1 MKKLITVLVVVLVL
15 FGAYMSW
22 NQIHSVP
29 AGSDA
34 PAASD
39 VSAVGGA
46 DAPDS
51 VTVSQPAAPAEI
63 RTMDFDALRELYP
76 ADTAAITV
84 AGESLNWGVYRDWLR
99 MEGLQIEAYFRQMA
113 AYYGMAADWEGSVG
127 DGSGMTYAQYL
138 QHETNESLSSFL
150 AIRAFAKENG
160 VELDEEQRAS
170 LEPEAMA
177 ADIVG
182 EGATVEQLAEKL
194 ESESHMTV
202 DAFRYYSESV
212 MLYRNCHDALYGE
225 GGEKIDAADVVKY
238 LEDEGYLSAGHIL
251 FMTIDPNTGDKLDAE
266 TVAAKKQQAE
276 TIVAELRA
284 IEDHE
289 ERVKRFLEH
298 KEQFCEDGG
307 KVTYPDGYTFTPGT
321 MVAEFE
327 SAVRAL
333 EDYGVSDPVEST
345 YGYHVILRLP
355 LDADSLL
362 FSAQGTPST
371 ARSQMAQQEL
381 SEKLDAF
388 YTANPPAY
396 ADGLEALDLTQYLR

>member
-1 MKKLITVLVVVLVL
+1 MKKLILVLVAVLVL

-22 NQIHSVP
+22 NQIHKTPSVNEDVQAPDAMP
-29 AGSDA
+29 ADAA
-34 PAASD
+34 PAPAE
-39 VSAVGGA
+39 AAAPA
-46 DAPDS
+46 D
-51 VTVSQPAAPAEI
+51 PAEI
-63 RTMDFDALRELYP
+63 RTMDFDAMRELYP
-76 ADTAAITV
+76 ADTTAVTV
-84 AGESLNWGVYRDWLR
+84 AGESLNWGVYRDWLC
-99 MEGLQIEAYFRQMA
+99 MQGMQIEDYFRQMA
-113 AYYGMAADWEGSVG
+113 AYYGMSADWEGSVG
-127 DGSGMTYAQYL
+127 DGTGMTYAQYL
-138 QHETNESLSSFL
+138 QQETNESLSSFL

-160 VELDEEQRAS
+160 VALDDEQRAS

-177 ADIVG
+177 AEIVG

-212 MLYRNCHDALYGE
+212 MLFRNCHDALYGE
-225 GGEKIDAADVVKY
+225 GGEKVDAADVVKY

-276 TIVAELRA
+276 EIVAELRA
-284 IEDHE
+284 IEDRE
-289 ERVKRFLEH
+289 ELAKRFLEL
-298 KEQFCEDGG
+298 KEQYCEDGG
-307 KVTYPDGYTFTPGT
+307 KTAYPDGYTFTPGT
-321 MVAEFE
+321 MVAAFE
-327 SAVRAL
+327 EAVRSL

-371 ARSQMAQQEL
+371 ARSQMAQEDL

-388 YTANPPAY
+388 YTANPPTY
-396 ADGLEALDLTQYLR
+396 AEGLEALDLTQYLR

>member
-1 MKKLITVLVVVLVL
+1 MKKLILVLVAVLVL

-22 NQIHSVP
+22 NQIHKTPSVNEDVQAPDAMP
-29 AGSDA
+29 ADAA
-34 PAASD
+34 PAPAE
-39 VSAVGGA
+39 AAAPA
-46 DAPDS
+46 D
-51 VTVSQPAAPAEI
+51 PAEI
-63 RTMDFDALRELYP
+63 RTMDFDAMRELYP
-76 ADTAAITV
+76 ADTTAVTV

-99 MEGLQIEAYFRQMA
+99 MQGLQIEDYFRQMA
-113 AYYGMAADWEGSVG
+113 AYYGMSADWEGSVG
-127 DGSGMTYAQYL
+127 DGTGMTYAQYL
-138 QHETNESLSSFL
+138 QQETNESLSSFL

-160 VELDEEQRAS
+160 VALDDEQRAS

-177 ADIVG
+177 AEIVG

-212 MLYRNCHDALYGE
+212 MLFRNCHDALYGE
-225 GGEKIDAADVVKY
+225 GGEKVDAADVVKY

-276 TIVAELRA
+276 EIVAELRA
-284 IEDHE
+284 IEDRE
-289 ERVKRFLEH
+289 ELAKRFLEL
-298 KEQFCEDGG
+298 KEQYCEDGG
-307 KVTYPDGYTFTPGT
+307 KTAYPDGYTFTPGT
-321 MVAEFE
+321 MVAAFE
-327 SAVRAL
+327 EAVRSL

-371 ARSQMAQQEL
+371 ARSQMAQEDL

-396 ADGLEALDLTQYLR
+396 AEGLEALDLTQYLR

>member
-1 MKKLITVLVVVLVL
+1 MKKLILVLVAVLVL

-22 NQIHSVP
+22 NQIHKTPSVNEDVQAPDAMP
-29 AGSDA
+29 ADAA
-34 PAASD
+34 PAPAE
-39 VSAVGGA
+39 AAAPA
-46 DAPDS
+46 D
-51 VTVSQPAAPAEI
+51 PAEI
-63 RTMDFDALRELYP
+63 RTMDFDAMRELYP
-76 ADTAAITV
+76 ADTTAVTV

-99 MEGLQIEAYFRQMA
+99 MQGMQIEDYFRQMA
-113 AYYGMAADWEGSVG
+113 AYYGMSADWEGSVG
-127 DGSGMTYAQYL
+127 DGTGMTYAQYL
-138 QHETNESLSSFL
+138 QQETNESLSSFL

-160 VELDEEQRAS
+160 VALDDEQRAS

-177 ADIVG
+177 AEIVG

-212 MLYRNCHDALYGE
+212 MLFRNCHDALYGE
-225 GGEKIDAADVVKY
+225 GGEKVDAADVVKY

-276 TIVAELRA
+276 EIVAELRA
-284 IEDHE
+284 IEDRE
-289 ERVKRFLEH
+289 ELAKRFLEL
-298 KEQFCEDGG
+298 KEQYCEDGG
-307 KVTYPDGYTFTPGT
+307 KTAYPDGYTFTPGT
-321 MVAEFE
+321 MVAAFE
-327 SAVRAL
+327 EAVRSL

-371 ARSQMAQQEL
+371 ARSQMAQEDL

-396 ADGLEALDLTQYLR
+396 AEGLEALDLTQYLR

>member
-1 MKKLITVLVVVLVL
+1 MKKLFIVLVAVLVL

-22 NQIHSVP
+22 NQIHKTPSVNEDVQAPDAMP
-29 AGSDA
+29 ADAA
-34 PAASD
+34 PAPAE
-39 VSAVGGA
+39 AA
-46 DAPDS
+46 A
-51 VTVSQPAAPAEI
+51 PAAPAEI
-63 RTMDFDALRELYP
+63 RTMDFDAMRELYP
-76 ADTAAITV
+76 ADTTAVTV

-99 MEGLQIEAYFRQMA
+99 MQGLQIEDYFRQMA
-113 AYYGMAADWEGSVG
+113 AYYGMSADWEGSVG

-138 QHETNESLSSFL
+138 QQETNESLASFL
-150 AIRAFAKENG
+150 AIRAFAKEHG

-177 ADIVG
+177 AEIVG

-194 ESESHMTV
+194 ENESHMTV
-202 DAFRYYSESV
+202 DAFRYYSESI
-212 MLYRNCHDALYGE
+212 MLFRNCHDALYGE
-225 GGEKIDAADVVKY
+225 GGEKVDAADVVKY

-276 TIVAELRA
+276 EIVAELRA
-284 IEDHE
+284 IEDRE
-289 ERVKRFLEH
+289 ELAKRFLEL
-298 KEQFCEDGG
+298 KEQYCEDGG
-307 KVTYPDGYTFTPGT
+307 KTAYPDGYTFTPGT
-321 MVAEFE
+321 MVAAFE
-327 SAVRAL
+327 EAVRSL

-371 ARSQMAQQEL
+371 ARSQMAQEDL

-396 ADGLEALDLTQYLR
+396 AEGLEALDLTQYLR

>member
-1 MKKLITVLVVVLVL
+1 MKKLILVLVAVLVL
-15 FGAYMSW
+15 FGAYMIW
-22 NQIHSVP
+22 NQIHKTPSVNEDVQAPDAMP
-29 AGSDA
+29 ADAA
-34 PAASD
+34 PAPAE
-39 VSAVGGA
+39 AAAPA
-46 DAPDS
+46 D
-51 VTVSQPAAPAEI
+51 PAEI
-63 RTMDFDALRELYP
+63 RTMDFDAMRELYP
-76 ADTAAITV
+76 ADTTAVTV

-99 MEGLQIEAYFRQMA
+99 MQGLQIEDYFRQMA
-113 AYYGMAADWEGSVG
+113 AYYGMSADWEGSVG
-127 DGSGMTYAQYL
+127 DGTGMTYAQYL
-138 QHETNESLSSFL
+138 QQETNESLSSFL

-160 VELDEEQRAS
+160 VALDDEQRAS

-177 ADIVG
+177 AEIVG

-212 MLYRNCHDALYGE
+212 MLFRNCHDALYGE
-225 GGEKIDAADVVKY
+225 GGEKVDAADVVKY

-276 TIVAELRA
+276 EIVAELRV
-284 IEDHE
+284 IEDRE
-289 ERVKRFLEH
+289 ELAKRFLEL
-298 KEQFCEDGG
+298 KEQYCEDGG
-307 KVTYPDGYTFTPGT
+307 KTAYPDGYTFTPGT
-321 MVAEFE
+321 MVAAFE
-327 SAVRAL
+327 EAVRSL

-371 ARSQMAQQEL
+371 ARSQMAQEDL

-396 ADGLEALDLTQYLR
+396 AEGLEALDLTQYLR

>member
-1 MKKLITVLVVVLVL
+1 MKKLFIVLVAVLVL

-22 NQIHSVP
+22 NQIHKTPSVSEDVQAPDAMP
-29 AGSDA
+29 ADAA
-34 PAASD
+34 PAPAE
-39 VSAVGGA
+39 AA
-46 DAPDS
+46 APVD
-51 VTVSQPAAPAEI
+51 PAEI
-63 RTMDFDALRELYP
+63 RTMDFDAMRELYP
-76 ADTAAITV
+76 ADTTAVTV

-99 MEGLQIEAYFRQMA
+99 MQGLQIEDYFRQMA
-113 AYYGMAADWEGSVG
+113 AYYGMSADWEGSVG
-127 DGSGMTYAQYL
+127 DGTGMTYAQYL
-138 QHETNESLSSFL
+138 QQETNESLSSFL

-160 VELDEEQRAS
+160 VALDEEQRAS

-177 ADIVG
+177 AEIVG

-194 ESESHMTV
+194 ENESHMTV

-212 MLYRNCHDALYGE
+212 MLFRNCHDALYGE
-225 GGEKIDAADVVKY
+225 GGEKVDAADVVKY

-276 TIVAELRA
+276 EIVAELRA
-284 IEDHE
+284 IEDRE
-289 ERVKRFLEH
+289 ELAKRFLEL
-298 KEQFCEDGG
+298 KEQYCEDGG
-307 KVTYPDGYTFTPGT
+307 KTAYPDGYTFTPGT
-321 MVAEFE
+321 MVAAFE
-327 SAVRAL
+327 EAVRSL

-371 ARSQMAQQEL
+371 ARSQMAQEDL

-396 ADGLEALDLTQYLR
+396 AEGLEALDLTQYLR

>member
-1 MKKLITVLVVVLVL
+1 MKKLILVLVAVLVL

-22 NQIHSVP
+22 NQIHKTPSVNEDVQAPDAMP
-29 AGSDA
+29 ADAA
-34 PAASD
+34 PAPAE
-39 VSAVGGA
+39 AAAPA
-46 DAPDS
+46 D
-51 VTVSQPAAPAEI
+51 PAEI
-63 RTMDFDALRELYP
+63 RTMDFDAMRELYP
-76 ADTAAITV
+76 ADTTAVTV

-99 MEGLQIEAYFRQMA
+99 MQGMQIEDYFRQMA
-113 AYYGMAADWEGSVG
+113 AYYGMSADWEGSVG
-127 DGSGMTYAQYL
+127 DGTGMTYAQYL
-138 QHETNESLSSFL
+138 QQETNESLSSFL

-160 VELDEEQRAS
+160 VALDDEQRAS

-177 ADIVG
+177 AEIVG

-212 MLYRNCHDALYGE
+212 MLFRNCHDALYGE
-225 GGEKIDAADVVKY
+225 GGEKVDAADVVKY

-276 TIVAELRA
+276 EIVAELRA
-284 IEDHE
+284 IEDRE
-289 ERVKRFLEH
+289 ELAKRFLEL
-298 KEQFCEDGG
+298 KEQYCEDGG
-307 KVTYPDGYTFTPGT
+307 KTAYPDGYTFTPGT
-321 MVAEFE
+321 MVAAFE
-327 SAVRAL
+327 EAVRSL

-371 ARSQMAQQEL
+371 ARSQMAQEDL

-388 YTANPPAY
+388 YTANPPTY
-396 ADGLEALDLTQYLR
+396 AEGLEALDLTQYLR

>member
-1 MKKLITVLVVVLVL
+1 MKKLFIVLVAVLVL

-22 NQIHSVP
+22 NQIHKTPSVNEDVQAPDAMP
-29 AGSDA
+29 ADAA
-34 PAASD
+34 PAPAE
-39 VSAVGGA
+39 AA
-46 DAPDS
+46 A
-51 VTVSQPAAPAEI
+51 PAAPAEI
-63 RTMDFDALRELYP
+63 RTMDFDAMRELYP
-76 ADTAAITV
+76 ADTTAVTV

-99 MEGLQIEAYFRQMA
+99 MQGLQIEDYFRQMA
-113 AYYGMAADWEGSVG
+113 AYYGMSADWEGSVG

-138 QHETNESLSSFL
+138 QQETNESLASFL
-150 AIRAFAKENG
+150 AIRAFAKEHG

-177 ADIVG
+177 AEIVG

-194 ESESHMTV
+194 ENESHMTV
-202 DAFRYYSESV
+202 DAFRYYSESI
-212 MLYRNCHDALYGE
+212 MLFRNCHDALYGE
-225 GGEKIDAADVVKY
+225 GGEKVDAADVVKY

-276 TIVAELRA
+276 EIVAELRA
-284 IEDHE
+284 IKDRE
-289 ERVKRFLEH
+289 ELVKRFLEL
-298 KEQFCEDGG
+298 KEQYCEDGG
-307 KVTYPDGYTFTPGT
+307 KTAYPDGYTFTPGT
-321 MVAEFE
+321 MVAAFE
-327 SAVRAL
+327 EAVRSL

-371 ARSQMAQQEL
+371 ARSQMAQEDL

-396 ADGLEALDLTQYLR
+396 AEGLEALDLTQYLR

>member
-1 MKKLITVLVVVLVL
+1 MKKLILVLVAVLVL

-22 NQIHSVP
+22 NQIHKTPSVNEDVQAPDAMP
-29 AGSDA
+29 ADAA
-34 PAASD
+34 PAPAE
-39 VSAVGGA
+39 AAAPA
-46 DAPDS
+46 D
-51 VTVSQPAAPAEI
+51 PAEI
-63 RTMDFDALRELYP
+63 RTMDFDAMRELYP
-76 ADTAAITV
+76 ADTTAVTV

-99 MEGLQIEAYFRQMA
+99 MQGLQIEDYFRQMA
-113 AYYGMAADWEGSVG
+113 AYYGMSADWEGSVG
-127 DGSGMTYAQYL
+127 DGTGMTYAQYL
-138 QHETNESLSSFL
+138 QQETNESLSSFL

-160 VELDEEQRAS
+160 VELDDEQRAS

-177 ADIVG
+177 AEIVG

-202 DAFRYYSESV
+202 DAFRYYSESI
-212 MLYRNCHDALYGE
+212 MLFRNCHDALYGE
-225 GGEKIDAADVVKY
+225 GGEKVDAADVVKY

-276 TIVAELRA
+276 EIVAELRA
-284 IEDHE
+284 IEDRE
-289 ERVKRFLEH
+289 ELAKRFLEL
-298 KEQFCEDGG
+298 KEQYCEDGG
-307 KVTYPDGYTFTPGT
+307 KTAYPDGYTFTPGT
-321 MVAEFE
+321 MVAAFE
-327 SAVRAL
+327 EAVRSL

-371 ARSQMAQQEL
+371 ARSQMAQEDL

-396 ADGLEALDLTQYLR
+396 AEGLEALDLTQYLR

>member
-1 MKKLITVLVVVLVL
+1 MKKLFIVLVAVLVL

-22 NQIHSVP
+22 NQIHKTPSVNEDVQAPDAMP
-29 AGSDA
+29 ADAA
-34 PAASD
+34 PAPAE
-39 VSAVGGA
+39 AAAPA
-46 DAPDS
+46 D
-51 VTVSQPAAPAEI
+51 PAEI
-63 RTMDFDALRELYP
+63 RTMDFDAMRELYP
-76 ADTAAITV
+76 ADTTAVTV

-99 MEGLQIEAYFRQMA
+99 MQGLQIEDYFRQMA
-113 AYYGMAADWEGSVG
+113 AYYGMSADWEGSVG
-127 DGSGMTYAQYL
+127 DGTGMTYAQYL
-138 QHETNESLSSFL
+138 QQETNESLSSFL

-160 VELDEEQRAS
+160 VALDEEQRAS

-177 ADIVG
+177 AEIVG

-194 ESESHMTV
+194 ENESHMTV
-202 DAFRYYSESV
+202 DAFRYYSESI
-212 MLYRNCHDALYGE
+212 MLFRNCHDALYGE
-225 GGEKIDAADVVKY
+225 GGEKVDAADVVKY

-276 TIVAELRA
+276 EIVAELRA
-284 IEDHE
+284 IEDRE
-289 ERVKRFLEH
+289 ELVKRFLEL
-298 KEQFCEDGG
+298 KEQYCEDGG
-307 KVTYPDGYTFTPGT
+307 KTAYPDGYTFTPGT
-321 MVAEFE
+321 MVAAFE
-327 SAVRAL
+327 EAVRSL

-371 ARSQMAQQEL
+371 ARSQMAQEDL

-396 ADGLEALDLTQYLR
+396 AEGLEALDLTQYLR

>member
-1 MKKLITVLVVVLVL
+1 MKKLILVLVAVLVL

-22 NQIHSVP
+22 NQIHKTPSVNEDVQAPDAMP
-29 AGSDA
+29 ADAA
-34 PAASD
+34 PAPAE
-39 VSAVGGA
+39 AAAPA
-46 DAPDS
+46 D
-51 VTVSQPAAPAEI
+51 PAEI
-63 RTMDFDALRELYP
+63 RTMDFDAMRELYP
-76 ADTAAITV
+76 ADTTAVTV

-99 MEGLQIEAYFRQMA
+99 MQGMQIEDYFRQMA
-113 AYYGMAADWEGSVG
+113 AYYGMSADWEGSVG
-127 DGSGMTYAQYL
+127 DGTGMTYAQYL
-138 QHETNESLSSFL
+138 QQETNESLSSFL

-160 VELDEEQRAS
+160 VALDEEQRAS

-177 ADIVG
+177 AEIVG

-212 MLYRNCHDALYGE
+212 MLFRNCHDALYGE
-225 GGEKIDAADVVKY
+225 GGEKVDAADVVKY

-276 TIVAELRA
+276 EIVAELRA
-284 IEDHE
+284 IEDRE
-289 ERVKRFLEH
+289 ELAKRFLEL
-298 KEQFCEDGG
+298 KEQYCEDGG
-307 KVTYPDGYTFTPGT
+307 KTAYPDGYTFTPGT
-321 MVAEFE
+321 MVAAFE
-327 SAVRAL
+327 EAVRSL

-371 ARSQMAQQEL
+371 ARSQMAQEDL

-396 ADGLEALDLTQYLR
+396 AEGLEALDLTQYLR

>member
-1 MKKLITVLVVVLVL
+1 MKKLFIVLVAVLVL

-22 NQIHSVP
+22 NQIHKTPSVSEDVQAPDAMP
-29 AGSDA
+29 ADAA
-34 PAASD
+34 PAPAE
-39 VSAVGGA
+39 AA
-46 DAPDS
+46 A
-51 VTVSQPAAPAEI
+51 PAAPAEI
-63 RTMDFDALRELYP
+63 RTMDFDAMRELYP
-76 ADTAAITV
+76 ADTAAVTL
-84 AGESLNWGVYRDWLR
+84 AGESLHWGVYRDWLR
-99 MEGLQIEAYFRQMA
+99 MQGLQIEDYFRQMA
-113 AYYGMAADWEGSVG
+113 AYYGMSADWEGSVG

-138 QHETNESLSSFL
+138 QQETNESLASFL
-150 AIRAFAKENG
+150 AIRAFAKEHG

-177 ADIVG
+177 AEIVG

-212 MLYRNCHDALYGE
+212 MLFRNCHDALYGE
-225 GGEKIDAADVVKY
+225 GGEKVDAADVVKY

-276 TIVAELRA
+276 EIVAELRA
-284 IEDHE
+284 IEDRE
-289 ERVKRFLEH
+289 ELAKRFLEL
-298 KEQFCEDGG
+298 KEQYCEDGG
-307 KVTYPDGYTFTPGT
+307 KTAYPDGYTFTPGT
-321 MVAEFE
+321 MVAAFE
-327 SAVRAL
+327 EAVRSL
-333 EDYGVSDPVEST
+333 EDYGVSAPVEST

-371 ARSQMAQQEL
+371 ARSQMAQEDL

-396 ADGLEALDLTQYLR
+396 AEGLEALDLTQYLR

>member
-1 MKKLITVLVVVLVL
+1 MKKLFIVLVAVLVL

-22 NQIHSVP
+22 NQIHKTPSVNEDVQAPDAMP
-29 AGSDA
+29 ADAA
-34 PAASD
+34 PAPAE
-39 VSAVGGA
+39 AA
-46 DAPDS
+46 APVD
-51 VTVSQPAAPAEI
+51 PAEI
-63 RTMDFDALRELYP
+63 RTMDFDAMRELYP
-76 ADTAAITV
+76 ADTTAVTV

-99 MEGLQIEAYFRQMA
+99 MQGLQIEDYFRQMA
-113 AYYGMAADWEGSVG
+113 AYYGMSADWEGSVG

-138 QHETNESLSSFL
+138 QRETNESLASFL

-160 VELDEEQRAS
+160 VALDEEQRAS

-177 ADIVG
+177 AEIVG

-212 MLYRNCHDALYGE
+212 MLFRNCHDALYGE
-225 GGEKIDAADVVKY
+225 GGEKVDAADVVKY

-276 TIVAELRA
+276 EIVAELRA
-284 IEDHE
+284 IEDRE
-289 ERVKRFLEH
+289 ELTKRFLEL
-298 KEQFCEDGG
+298 KEQYCEDGG
-307 KVTYPDGYTFTPGT
+307 KTAYPDGYTFTPGT
-321 MVAEFE
+321 MVAAFE
-327 SAVRAL
+327 EAVRSL

-371 ARSQMAQQEL
+371 ARSQMAQEDL

-396 ADGLEALDLTQYLR
+396 AEGLEALDLTQYLR